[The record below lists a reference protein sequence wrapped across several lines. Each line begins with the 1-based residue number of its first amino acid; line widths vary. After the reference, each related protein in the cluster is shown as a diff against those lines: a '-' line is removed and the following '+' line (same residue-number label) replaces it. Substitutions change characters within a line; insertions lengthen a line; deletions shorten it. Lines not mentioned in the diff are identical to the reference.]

1 MITTLLAK
9 ARAHFGLAP
18 NASLSQLDAAIDAD
32 TLPVVP
38 PTDAD
43 QGADAGAEKVDV
55 PAAETA
61 PETALTREDV
71 ATMIATA
78 SAEMS
83 QAISDLN
90 VANAELTQ
98 ANTALSDR
106 LSAVEGQDAASHTS
120 GKTDA
125 VDLTTPSPIYAQNPA
140 NLRAAA
146 RLKGLS

>member
-38 PTDAD
+38 ATDAD
-43 QGADAGAEKVDV
+43 QGADAGAKKVDV
-55 PAAETA
+55 PADETVYLGIA
-61 PETALTREDV
+61 TEVV

-83 QAISDLN
+83 QAIIDLN
-90 VANAELTQ
+90 FANAELTQ

-146 RLKGLS
+146 RLKGLA

>member
-38 PTDAD
+38 TTDAD
-43 QGADAGAEKVDV
+43 QGADAGAKKVDV
-55 PAAETA
+55 PAAETVYLGIA
-61 PETALTREDV
+61 TEVV

-90 VANAELTQ
+90 AANAELTQ

-146 RLKGLS
+146 RLKGLA